1 MLAIFYLAQPAQ
13 FGWLTVIAQ
22 PLYLALQFLH
32 THGVANWGWAIVV
45 FTALFNCLTL
55 APRILS
61 MRSGLKRM
69 RLQPKAEAIKKRYAH
84 LKFDDPKRAA
94 MNTEIL
100 ALYRSEGIS
109 LYSGLWLPLL
119 QTPLFLA
126 YFRVLSSA
134 AELHHAH
141 WYWIADLASPDP
153 LHILPIFILVCMF
166 LTQHITPTPGM
177 DRTQRR
183 LMTLLMPAVMG
194 FALWHYAAGL
204 ALYWATGNLLNL
216 LFQLGINR
224 TRMGREIQ
232 SIANQGL
239 DL

>member
-1 MLAIFYLAQPAQ
+1 MLAMLTLVQPAQ

-22 PLYLALQFLH
+22 PLYSALQFLH
-32 THGVANWGWAIVV
+32 THGIANWGWSIVI

-55 APRILS
+55 APRILA

-69 RLQPKAEAIKKRYAH
+69 RLQPKADAIKKRYPH
-84 LKFDDPKRAA
+84 LKLNDPKRAQ

-100 ALYRSEGIS
+100 ALYQSEGIS
-109 LYSGLWLPLL
+109 LFSGLWLPLL
-119 QTPLFLA
+119 QMPLFVA
-126 YFRVLSSA
+126 YFRVLSGA
-134 AELHHAH
+134 AELHQAH

-153 LHILPIFILVCMF
+153 LHILPALILICMF

-177 DRTQRR
+177 DRNQRR
-183 LMTLLMPAVMG
+183 ILTLLMPAVMG

-216 LFQLGINR
+216 LYQLTINR
-224 TRMGREIQ
+224 TRMGKGMQ
-232 SIANQGL
+232 AIASNGAA
-239 DL
+239 

>member
-1 MLAIFYLAQPAQ
+1 MLAIFSLAQPAQ
-13 FGWLTVIAQ
+13 FGWLTVLAQ
-22 PLYLALQFLH
+22 PLYQALQFLH
-32 THGVANWGWAIVV
+32 AHGVANWGWAIVI

-55 APRILS
+55 APRILA
-61 MRSGLKRM
+61 MQSGLKRM
-69 RLQPKAEAIKKRYAH
+69 RLQPKAEAIKKRYVH

-100 ALYRSEGIS
+100 ALYRSEGVS

-119 QTPLFLA
+119 QMPLFVA
-126 YFRVLSSA
+126 YFRVLSGA
-134 AELHHAH
+134 AELHQAH

-153 LHILPIFILVCMF
+153 LHILPAVILICMF

-177 DRTQRR
+177 DRNQRR
-183 LMTLLMPAVMG
+183 IMTLVMPAVMG

-216 LFQLGINR
+216 LFQLAINQTCMGKEVQGIA
-224 TRMGREIQ
+224 GE
-232 SIANQGL
+232 SPSF
-239 DL
+239 